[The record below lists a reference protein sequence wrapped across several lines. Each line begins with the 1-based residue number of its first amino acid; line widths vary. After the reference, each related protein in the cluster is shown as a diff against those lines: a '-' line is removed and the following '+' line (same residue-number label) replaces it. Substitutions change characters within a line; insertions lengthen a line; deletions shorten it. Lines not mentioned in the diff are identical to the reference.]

1 VQKAVAG
8 TAAGAAIG
16 WMSRQCLGWIAAVS
30 TCPARRARAYTSH
43 ANICLVFIG
52 SPQYRG
58 DLNHKDKTVA
68 AAKMDIDQ
76 STIVDNAEERLVEF
90 SAEVDGEDYDF
101 GVQYSV
107 LKALSGDDPEDE
119 AVQMFNMFSDEI
131 ADAGLVALARDSDP
145 SLIVISENDLE

>member
-1 VQKAVAG
+1 
-8 TAAGAAIG
+8 
-16 WMSRQCLGWIAAVS
+16 M
-30 TCPARRARAYTSH
+30 
-43 ANICLVFIG
+43 
-52 SPQYRG
+52 
-58 DLNHKDKTVA
+58 A